1 MNRTT
6 HGAIAAGHPK
16 TAQAGQIM
24 FELGGNA
31 FDAAIAAMLASFVVE
46 STLTSSAGGGFLL
59 AYTQEKESLLFDF
72 FCQTPR
78 VKKSLSEIE
87 FYPVNIN
94 FGGATQVFHIGR
106 GSVAIPGSLMGLF
119 EIHQQLGKLPFSL
132 VVEPAIDYARNGY
145 QITPYNRVTFEI
157 LEPILRASHESKK
170 IYLLNNELLNVGDTA
185 YLKDFANVLE
195 ELAKKGIQ
203 EFYQGDIAHQMLED
217 MKEGGYLTQED
228 LHHYRVLKRKPL
240 NLNYRGYQLLTNPPP
255 SSGGILIN
263 YALKL
268 LETVDLSCFDFGS
281 QTHLKLL
288 ATVMALTNDARKIN
302 YDNYIYQDNIISQ
315 FLSQKNLLKSQ
326 NKLQQT
332 INKYG
337 STTHISVIDEH
348 GNAASVTNS
357 NGEGSSYV
365 IPNTGIMLNNM
376 LGEAD
381 LNPLG
386 FHCWPCDCRI
396 SSMMSPTM
404 ILKEGKPEIVLGSGG
419 SNRIRT
425 ALLQVISNLLDFG
438 FSLEEAINQPR
449 VHWEKNIFNL
459 EPTEKL
465 ETLDSLQLAPDT
477 EIILWQELS
486 MFFGGVHGVRRKE
499 DHSLEAIG
507 DPRRAGVGI
516 VYST

>member
-1 MNRTT
+1 MKRKT

-16 TAQAGQIM
+16 TAEAGQIM

-46 STLTSSAGGGFLL
+46 STLTSAAGGGFLL
-59 AYTQEKESLLFDF
+59 AHTQQKESILFDF

-78 VKKSLSEIE
+78 VKKPLSEID

-94 FGGATQVFHIGR
+94 FGGAIQVFHIGR
-106 GSVAIPGSLMGLF
+106 GSIAIPSSLMGLF
-119 EIHQQLGKLPFSL
+119 EVHQQLGKLPFSV

-145 QITPYNRVTFEI
+145 EVTPYNRVTFEI
-157 LEPILRASHESKK
+157 LEPILRATHESKK
-170 IYLLNNELLNVGDTA
+170 IYLSNNELLNIGDTA

-203 EFYQGDIAHQMLED
+203 EFYQGDIAYQLLND

-228 LHHYRVLKRKPL
+228 LHDYRVIKRKPL
-240 NLNYRGYQLLTNPPP
+240 KLNYRGYQLLTNPPP

-268 LETVDLSCFDFGS
+268 LETINFNSFDLGS
-281 QTHLKLL
+281 QTHLQLL
-288 ATVMALTNDARKIN
+288 ATVMALTNEARTIN
-302 YDNYIYQDNIISQ
+302 YDNYLYEDNIIRQ
-315 FLSQKNLLKSQ
+315 FLSSKNLLESKR
-326 NKLQQT
+326 KLQNT
-332 INKYG
+332 INKWG

-386 FHCWPCDCRI
+386 FHAWPCDCRI

-404 ILKEGKPEIVLGSGG
+404 ILKEGEPEIVLGSGG

-425 ALLQVISNLLDFG
+425 ALLQVISNLLDFDL
-438 FSLEEAINQPR
+438 SLEEAISQPR
-449 VHWEKNIFNL
+449 VHWENHMLNL
-459 EPTEKL
+459 EPREQLETIEKL
-465 ETLDSLQLAPDT
+465 QLPPDT
-477 EIILWQELS
+477 QMILWEEVS
-486 MFFGGVHGVRRKE
+486 MFFGGVHGVRYKKN
-499 DHSLEAIG
+499 DGLEAIG
-507 DPRRAGVGI
+507 DPRRSGVGI
-516 VYST
+516 VV

>member
-1 MNRTT
+1 MNRKT

-59 AYTQEKESLLFDF
+59 AHTHDKQSILFDF

-78 VKKSLSEIE
+78 MKKSVEEID
-87 FYPVNIN
+87 FYPVSLN

-106 GSVAIPGSLMGLF
+106 GSVAIPSSLMGLF
-119 EIHQQLGKLPFSL
+119 EVHQQLGKLPFSVL
-132 VVEPAIDYARNGY
+132 IEPAIDYARNGY
-145 QITPYNRVTFEI
+145 EVTPYNRVTFEV
-157 LEPILRASHESKK
+157 LEPILRASHESQQL
-170 IYLLNNELLNVGDTA
+170 YLSNNQLLNIGDRA
-185 YLKDFANVLE
+185 YVKDFANVLE
-195 ELAKKGIQ
+195 TLAKKGIQ
-203 EFYQGDIAHQMLED
+203 EFYQGDIAHQMLND
-217 MKEGGYLTQED
+217 MKDGGYLTQED
-228 LHHYRVLKRKPL
+228 LTSYRVIKRKPL
-240 NLNYRGYQLLTNPPP
+240 QINYRGYQLLTNPPP

-268 LETVDLSCFDFGS
+268 LETVDLKGYEFGS
-281 QTHLKLL
+281 KNHLQLL

-302 YDNYIYQDNIISQ
+302 YDNYVYADNIIGQ
-315 FLSQKNLLKSQ
+315 FLSQKNLLESQ

-332 INKYG
+332 INKWG
-337 STTHISVIDEH
+337 STTHISVIDEE

-357 NGEGSSYV
+357 NGEGSAYV

-386 FHCWPCDCRI
+386 FHCWPCNCRI
-396 SSMMSPTM
+396 SSMMSPTL

-425 ALLQVISNLLDFG
+425 ALLQVISNLLDFN
-438 FSLEEAINQPR
+438 FSLEEAINKPR
-449 VHWEKNIFNL
+449 IHWENNLFNL
-459 EPTEKL
+459 EPTEPLATL
-465 ETLDSLQLAPDT
+465 ENLQLPPNT
-477 EIILWQELS
+477 KIIPWQELS
-486 MFFGGVHGVRRKE
+486 MFFGGVHGVRFT
-499 DHSLEAIG
+499 DNHSLEAIG
-507 DPRRAGVGI
+507 DIRRAGVGI
-516 VYST
+516 IC

>member
-1 MNRTT
+1 MNRKT

-16 TAQAGQIM
+16 TAQAGQIIL
-24 FELGGNA
+24 ELGGNA

-59 AYTQEKESLLFDF
+59 AHTQEKESILFDF
-72 FCQTPR
+72 FSQTPR
-78 VKKSLSEIE
+78 VKKAVEDIE

-94 FGGATQVFHIGR
+94 FGGAIQVFHIGR
-106 GSVAIPGSLMGLF
+106 GSIAIPSSLMGLF
-119 EIHQQLGKLPFSL
+119 EVHQQLGKLPFS
-132 VVEPAIDYARNGY
+132 VVIEPAIDYARNGY
-145 QITPYNRVTFEI
+145 EVTPYNRVTFEI
-157 LEPILRASHESKK
+157 LEPILRGSKESKK
-170 IYLLNNELLNVGDTA
+170 IYLSNNELLNIGDIA

-203 EFYQGDIAHQMLED
+203 EFYQGEIAHQLLKD
-217 MKEGGYLTQED
+217 MKQGGYLTQED
-228 LHHYRVLKRKPL
+228 LKHYRVIKRKPL
-240 NLNYRGYQLLTNPPP
+240 KLNYRGYQLLTNPPP

-268 LETVDLSCFDFGS
+268 LESVDFNSLDFGG
-281 QTHLKLL
+281 QTHLQIL
-288 ATVMALTNDARKIN
+288 ATVMALTNDARTIN
-302 YDNYIYQDNIISQ
+302 YDNYIYEDNIVSQ
-315 FLSQKNLLKSQ
+315 FLSPKNLLDSQ
-326 NKLQQT
+326 KKLQKA
-332 INKYG
+332 INKWG
-337 STTHISVIDEH
+337 STTHISVIDED

-386 FHCWPCDCRI
+386 FHRWPCNCRI

-425 ALLQVISNLLDFG
+425 ALLQVISNLLDFN

-449 VHWEKNIFNL
+449 IHWENNLFNI
-459 EPTEKL
+459 EPREQL
-465 ETLDSLQLAPDT
+465 ETIENLQLPPET
-477 EIILWQELS
+477 KTILWQELS
-486 MFFGGVHGVRRKE
+486 MFFGGVHGVRHKE
-499 DHSLEAIG
+499 NDGLEAIG
-507 DPRRAGVGI
+507 DTRRSGVGL
-516 VYST
+516 VV

>member
-1 MNRTT
+1 MNRKT

-31 FDAAIAAMLASFVVE
+31 FDGAIAAMLASFVVE
-46 STLTSSAGGGFLL
+46 STLTSPAGGGFLL
-59 AYTQEKESLLFDF
+59 AHTQDKKSMLFDF

-78 VKKSLSEIE
+78 LKKSIEEID
-87 FYPVNIN
+87 FYPVSLN
-94 FGGATQVFHIGR
+94 FGGAIQMFHIGR

-119 EIHQQLGKLPFSL
+119 EVHQKLGKLPFS
-132 VVEPAIDYARNGY
+132 VVIEPAINYARHGY
-145 QITPYNRVTFEI
+145 EITPYNRVTFEI
-157 LEPILRASHESKK
+157 LEPILRASHESQKL
-170 IYLLNNELLNVGDTA
+170 YLSNDKLLSIGERG

-203 EFYQGDIAHQMLED
+203 EFYQGDIAQQMLQD
-217 MKEGGYLTQED
+217 MKEGGYLIKED
-228 LHHYRVLKRKPL
+228 LVNYRVIKRKPL
-240 NLNYRGYQLLTNPPP
+240 KINYRGYELLTNPPP

-268 LETVDLSCFDFGS
+268 LETVDVNCFNFGS
-281 QTHLKLL
+281 NKHLQLL

-302 YDNYIYQDNIISQ
+302 YDNYVYEENIIEQ
-315 FLSQKNLLKSQ
+315 FLSHKNLLDSQ
-326 NKLQQT
+326 NNLQKV
-332 INKYG
+332 INKWG
-337 STTHISVIDEH
+337 STTHISVIDED

-386 FHCWPCDCRI
+386 FHRWRCDCRI
-396 SSMMSPTM
+396 SSMMSPTL
-404 ILKEGKPEIVLGSGG
+404 ILKDGKPEIVLGSGG

-425 ALLQVISNLLDFG
+425 ALLQVISNLLDFD

-449 VHWEKNIFNL
+449 VHWENNLFNV
-459 EPTEKL
+459 EPREQL
-465 ETLDSLQLAPDT
+465 ETLENLKLPPET
-477 EIILWQELS
+477 ETILWQELS
-486 MFFGGVHGVRRKE
+486 MFFGGVHGVRFKD
-499 DHSLEAIG
+499 DHSLEATG
-507 DPRRAGVGI
+507 DIRRAGVGI
-516 VYST
+516 VC

>member
-1 MNRTT
+1 MNRKT

-24 FELGGNA
+24 FDYGGNA

-46 STLTSSAGGGFLL
+46 STLTSAAGGGFLL
-59 AYTQEKESLLFDF
+59 AYTQAKESILFDF
-72 FCQTPR
+72 FCQTPWR
-78 VKKSLSEIE
+78 KKSLDELE

-106 GSVAIPGSLMGLF
+106 GSAAIPSSLMGLF
-119 EIHQQLGKLPFSL
+119 EVQQKLGKLPFSL

-145 QITPYNRVTFEI
+145 EITPYNRVTLEI
-157 LEPILRASHESKK
+157 LEPILRAAHESKK
-170 IYLLNNELLNVGDTA
+170 IYLSNNELFKVGDIA

-203 EFYQGDIAHQMLED
+203 EFYQGDIAHQLLQD

-228 LHHYRVLKRKPL
+228 LDNYHVIKRKPL
-240 NLNYRGYQLLTNPPP
+240 TVNYRGYQLLTNPPP

-268 LETVDLSCFDFGS
+268 LENVDLNGFDFGS
-281 QTHLKLL
+281 PAHLQLL
-288 ATVMALTNDARKIN
+288 AAVMALTNESRKIN
-302 YDNYIYQDNIISQ
+302 YDNYIYRDNIISK
-315 FLSQKNLLKSQ
+315 FLSQKNLAESQ
-326 NKLQQT
+326 NKLRQT
-332 INKYG
+332 MNKWG
-337 STTHISVIDEH
+337 STTHISVMDED

-381 LNPLG
+381 LNPFG
-386 FHCWPCDCRI
+386 FHCWPCDRRI
-396 SSMMSPTM
+396 SSMMSPTI
-404 ILKEGKPEIVLGSGG
+404 ILEEGEPKIVLGSGG

-425 ALLQVISNLLDFG
+425 VLLQVISNLLDFG

-449 VHWEKNIFNL
+449 VHWENNIFNL
-459 EPTEKL
+459 EPTEQL
-465 ETLDSLQLAPDT
+465 EAIENLQLSPNT

-486 MFFGGVHGVRRKE
+486 MFFGGVHAVRRGE
-499 DHSLEAIG
+499 NHALEAIG
-507 DPRRAGVGI
+507 DPRRSGVGI
-516 VYST
+516 VG